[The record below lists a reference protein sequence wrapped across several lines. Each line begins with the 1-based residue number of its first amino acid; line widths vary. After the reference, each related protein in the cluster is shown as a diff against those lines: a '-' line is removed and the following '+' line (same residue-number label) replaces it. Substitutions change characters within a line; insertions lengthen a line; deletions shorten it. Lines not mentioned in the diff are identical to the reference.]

1 MFTIHNTHIRMTRGD
16 TAYFTVEILQESEET
31 GTVPYVMSEGDT
43 LLFTAKRC
51 LMDSVPALQ
60 LRAEGSAQFHLQPKD
75 TKHLNGRYLYDIEL
89 RTASGEVHTVLG
101 HGDDPEPELEILAE
115 VTE

>member
-16 TAYFTVEILQESEET
+16 TASFTVEILQEAEET
-31 GTVPYVMSEGDT
+31 GTVPYFMSAGDT

-51 LMDSVPALQ
+51 LTDSVPALQ
-60 LRAEGSAQFHLQPKD
+60 LCAEGTAEFHLQPKD
-75 TKHLNGRYLYDIEL
+75 TKHLLGRYLYDIEL

-101 HGDDPEPELEILAE
+101 HGDVPEPELEILAE